1 MVKHTQTFRRQKL
14 TNCLSAFEHFVGLA
28 LKELAFQKQ
37 SFKSYKKRCSG
48 NSKTSMMES
57 IFFLQSCYCSNLF
70 KMTHH
75 FLMTS
80 PYFLR
85 SLKLCISMNK
95 SYSAHNYLI
104 LMFEFIII
112 VPIGGRV
119 LLECFF

>member
-14 TNCLSAFEHFVGLA
+14 TNCLSAFDHFVGLA
-28 LKELAFQKQ
+28 LNESAFQKQ

-57 IFFLQSCYCSNLF
+57 IFFFLQSCCCSNFF

-95 SYSAHNYLI
+95 SYSAHNYSI
-104 LMFEFIII
+104 PMFEFIII
-112 VPIGGRV
+112 VPIGVRV
-119 LLECFF
+119 LLE